1 MIQTSRAR
9 LSALVL
15 LGVLVL
21 LAGCGRGTGAQQS
34 ASGHPDSV
42 RIEIDNHLRGISNNT
57 QLSDQAKPAVTLR
70 DAGLVQQLYATIYA
84 LPAMP
89 EQGGGTLELLPVY
102 TLTFSEG
109 SQSLATV
116 VAPESG
122 RHGVTIKGE
131 TGSRQSN
138 DAFWKQL
145 NAAIDQALAAAKTDL
160 LAIAYTPQ
168 PGQVPQ
174 TARIASVETAQRLYN
189 ALLALPVLPLDQSC
203 TMPDIPTYQL
213 VFHTAEQQII
223 PVAIGPST
231 CKTVLINWGYVG
243 RGGMH
248 PPNDQFNQL
257 FAKIVAGTTF
267 KPAQPDTLLMGITTM
282 TQATS
287 SSPATVSNGA
297 LMQQLYH
304 KVLTLQP
311 TTPHPDCAGGDKAA
325 GKGTWYSFAFTQ
337 WDLPILS
344 FDAYEG
350 SCMYI
355 VLTGQWVQGDQA
367 LWDLIHRAANHP

>member
-1 MIQTSRAR
+1 MTQTSRAR

-21 LAGCGRGTGAQQS
+21 LAGCGRGMGAQQS

-42 RIEIDNHLRGISNNT
+42 RIEIDSPGPVDYTHP
-57 QLSDQAKPAVTLR
+57 KPAWTLR
-70 DAGLVQQLYATIYA
+70 DAGLVQQLYATIYG

-89 EQGGGTLELLPVY
+89 GPRGCTLEGLPVY

-109 SQSLATV
+109 SQPLATID
-116 VAPESG
+116 APMSSCD
-122 RHGVTIKGE
+122 GVTIKGE

-138 DAFWKQL
+138 DTFWKQL
-145 NAAIDQALAAAKTDL
+145 DAAIDQAMAAAKMDL

-168 PGQVPQ
+168 PGQAPK
-174 TARIASVETAQRLYN
+174 TARIASAETAQRLYN

-203 TMPDIPTYQL
+203 TMPSIPTYQL
-213 VFHTAEQQII
+213 VFHTAEQQVI
-223 PVAIGPST
+223 PVAIDPST
-231 CKTVLINWGYVG
+231 CKTGSINWDYPT

-282 TQATS
+282 ATS
-287 SSPATVSNGA
+287 SSPAKVNNAA
-297 LMQQLYH
+297 LVQQLYQ
-304 KVLTLQP
+304 KVWTLQP
-311 TTPHPDCAGGDKAA
+311 TPPHPDCADGDKPA
-325 GKGTWYSFAFTQ
+325 GKGTWYDFAFTQ

-350 SCMYI
+350 SCTYI

-367 LWDLIHRAANHP
+367 LWDLIHRAANHS